1 MIKIIKIEGDLFDII
16 FITKI
21 YSKFLGPISLKMN
34 LINKM
39 KLNYRIMSEKLEL
52 KYRRQV

>member
-1 MIKIIKIEGDLFDII
+1 MIKITKIEGDLFNII
-16 FITKI
+16 FIMKI

-39 KLNYRIMSEKLEL
+39 KLNYRIMSEIL
-52 KYRRQV
+52 YN